1 MSDGWSSSDEE
12 WQDSSFQ
19 VSAPAQ
25 TAPIAAQVPVVSWD
39 TLSTFKYTAKD
50 HKYYHALPNTLQLEN
65 FGVTSN
71 AQKIIH
77 RCEPLKDPRSGTKH
91 YPTLGFGREMLS
103 YDRVFLSMALFHPNC
118 GHVHVRFPDL
128 KDKVDQH
135 RSQRGLW
142 INPKDGPFRMKKKAT
157 DKTTKEDVAFRLGAD
172 FKFHTPGIEPCFV
185 IVATPFDGSNFLF
198 DKAVRSE
205 HFIVR
210 SKRQEQ
216 PGPRK
221 RRKKA
226 KELDK
231 LETDIAAARNEKELL
246 QREDTRLHYMN
257 TKHDQFLRY
266 LGNKIKDISEDS
278 TIGIA
283 LRHAVRPVAYQE
295 TSIAL

>member
-1 MSDGWSSSDEE
+1 MSDGWSSSEDEWE
-12 WQDSSFQ
+12 DSPVQ
-19 VSAPAQ
+19 VPTQAQ
-25 TAPIAAQVPVVSWD
+25 TNLVVPWD
-39 TLSTFKYTAKD
+39 TLGTFEYTPKD
-50 HKYYHALPNTLQLEN
+50 HKYYHGLKSTLKLEN
-65 FGVTSN
+65 FGVTSDG
-71 AQKIIH
+71 QKIIH
-77 RCEPLKDPRSGTKH
+77 RCEPLKDPRSGEKH
-91 YPTLGFGREMLS
+91 YPTLAFDSEMLS
-103 YDRVFLSMALFHPNC
+103 YQRVLLNMSLFHPKC

-142 INPKDGPFRMKKKAT
+142 INPNNGPFRMKKKAT

-185 IVATPFDGSNFLF
+185 IVATPFDGSKFLF

-216 PGPRK
+216 PGHRK

-231 LETDIAAARNEKELL
+231 LETDIAAARNEWELL

-257 TKHDQFLRY
+257 SKHQQFLRY
-266 LGNKIKDISEDS
+266 ISNKIKDIPEDS
-278 TIGIA
+278 TAGIA
-283 LRHAVRPVAYQE
+283 LRHAVRPVAYHD
-295 TSIAL
+295 TSVTL